1 MPAASTTEEL
11 ARRLLSGDNRALAQ
25 AITLLE
31 DGDPVAAE
39 VLNAVFPHSGNARVI
54 GFTGPPGA
62 GKSTLISAVVSAL
75 RSDDHTVAVL
85 SVDPS
90 SPFTHGALLGD
101 RIRLADHF
109 GDSGVYI
116 RSMASRGALGGLAQS
131 ALPAAL
137 LMDAAG
143 KDYVLLETVGV
154 GQSEIDIIH
163 HADTVILVLMPGSG
177 DSVQALKAGV
187 MEIPDVIV
195 VNKCDLAGAELLRAE
210 IRSVI
215 SPRRPA
221 SVSAGWT
228 PPVIATD
235 ARQAVGVDELLATLG
250 GHRQFLES
258 QGQLDERRQRNLA
271 NSVVELAVGRFR
283 KRLSVMLESDAHSM
297 EKLNEV
303 AARRMTPIHAAEALV
318 VRLASEWR
326 RTG

>member
-1 MPAASTTEEL
+1 MPAATTTDEL
-11 ARRLLSGDNRALAQ
+11 AHRLLRGDNRALAQ

-31 DGDPVAAE
+31 DGDAAAAD
-39 VLNAVFPHSGNARVI
+39 VLHTAYPHSGNARVV

-62 GKSTLISAVVSAL
+62 GKSTLISAVIAAL
-75 RSDDHTVAVL
+75 RSKGHTVGVL

-109 GDSGVYI
+109 GDPGVYI
-116 RSMASRGALGGLAQS
+116 RSMASRGALGGLAHA

-163 HADTVILVLMPGSG
+163 HADTVVLVLMPGSG

-187 MEIPDVIV
+187 MEVPDLIV
-195 VNKCDLAGAELLRAE
+195 VNKSDLAGADFLQAE
-210 IRSVI
+210 IKGVI
-215 SPRRPA
+215 SPRRT
-221 SVSAGWT
+221 VSAGWT

-235 ARQAVGVDELLATLG
+235 ARQSVGVDELIATLDR
-250 GHRQFLES
+250 HREFLEG
-258 QGQLDERRQRNLA
+258 QGELDERRERNLA
-271 NSVVELAVGRFR
+271 NSVVELAVARFR
-283 KRLSVMLESDAHSM
+283 ERLRAMARSDPDSIAV
-297 EKLNEV
+297 LNEV
-303 AARRMTPIHAAEALV
+303 AGRRLTPIHAARDLV
-318 VRLASEWR
+318 ARLASEWPR
-326 RTG
+326 SS